1 MDLGEREVPE
11 AEADATAQPALDP
24 LDLSI
29 RLPRIGAL
37 VVAVLEDEMT
47 DRRTADVVNLLFD
60 HDRSSRTRGM
70 TSLP

>member
-1 MDLGEREVPE
+1 MDLGEREVAE
-11 AEADATAQPALDP
+11 GEADATAQPALDP

-37 VVAVLEDEMT
+37 VVAVLEDET
-47 DRRTADVVNLLFD
+47 TGRRAADVVDLVLD
-60 HDRSSRTRGM
+60 QARSSRTRGI